1 MTIEQGILT
10 DGGRLSTVDVLIKV
24 ACYVKKENNIFNI
37 KMR

>member
-10 DGGRLSTVDVLIKV
+10 DGARPSTVDVLIKV

-37 KMR
+37 KTR